1 MEGYDVIST
10 PDDKKLGTVV
20 RDEGD
25 FIVFEHGSLRK
36 QHHAVPQS
44 TVEVDDEEREVRTTL
59 SKSLIEDSPK
69 VEDGSLD
76 RDALKRHYGLEE
88 SAEIQQERE
97 RIDTAVEERARMRTG
112 EDDDRA
118 GGIPTESPAMLGE
131 RYSSADVPED
141 ER

>member
-10 PDDKKLGTVV
+10 ADEKKLGTVV

-25 FIVFEHGSLRK
+25 FVVFEHGTLRK

-44 TVEVDDEEREVRTTL
+44 SVEVDDDEREVRTTL
-59 SKSLIEDSPK
+59 SQSLIEDSPK
-69 VEDGSLD
+69 VEDDGLD

-97 RIDTAVEERARMRTG
+97 RIDTAVEERARMRTEEHG
-112 EDDDRA
+112 DRA
-118 GGIPTESPAMLGE
+118 GGIPPESPAMLGE

>member
-10 PDDKKLGTVV
+10 ADDKKLGTVV

-112 EDDDRA
+112 EHDDRA
-118 GGIPTESPAMLGE
+118 GGSPTESPAMLGE